1 MNLWLAPNLIIIVFI
16 RERRGIFET
25 KRHRG
30 ESHMKTEVEIGVMP
44 LQTKELQEPAKV
56 ERGRERLSPTQH
68 FPRKSS
74 STATLIS
81 DFWSPEV

>member
-1 MNLWLAPNLIIIVFI
+1 
-16 RERRGIFET
+16 
-25 KRHRG
+25 
-30 ESHMKTEVEIGVMP
+30 MKTEVEIGVIP

-56 ERGRERLSPTQH
+56 ERGRESLSPTQH

-81 DFWSPEV
+81 DFWSPEVWETKFQLFKATKFVANLLWQP

>member
-1 MNLWLAPNLIIIVFI
+1 
-16 RERRGIFET
+16 
-25 KRHRG
+25 
-30 ESHMKTEVEIGVMP
+30 MKTEVEIGVIP

-68 FPRKSS
+68 FRRKSS

>member
-1 MNLWLAPNLIIIVFI
+1 
-16 RERRGIFET
+16 
-25 KRHRG
+25 
-30 ESHMKTEVEIGVMP
+30 MKTEVEIGVIP

-56 ERGRERLSPTQH
+56 ERGRESLSPTQH